1 MSLYF
6 HNRVIDLWL
15 CVAASHSLSDTQQA
29 RLRLFSQ
36 PHAFPAPGGGEI
48 TGAAGPPPIWNN
60 GSILLPGVPGPGS
73 VGMLGIPGLH
83 GGSGSRPSRPA
94 SQTLITCPPAAYHF
108 KIMTFQERRAAMVQS
123 KKIKQ
128 RLVLSS
134 SGGVGESGG
143 GGFTSSHSGGH
154 TAAASRTEN
163 MGINCIIKAV
173 L

>member
-1 MSLYF
+1 MVV
-6 HNRVIDLWL
+6 RR
-15 CVAASHSLSDTQQA
+15 CVTFT
-29 RLRLFSQ
+29 LRHTTGSSPTL
-36 PHAFPAPGGGEI
+36 FPASCISGTGGELRWEEGGEGGGRI

-108 KIMTFQERRAAMVQS
+108 KIMRFQERRAAMVQN

-134 SGGVGESGG
+134 SGGVGESGWG
-143 GGFTSSHSGGH
+143 WGVNFLPLWGSHSGSQQDQKHGH
-154 TAAASRTEN
+154 
-163 MGINCIIKAV
+163 
-173 L
+173 